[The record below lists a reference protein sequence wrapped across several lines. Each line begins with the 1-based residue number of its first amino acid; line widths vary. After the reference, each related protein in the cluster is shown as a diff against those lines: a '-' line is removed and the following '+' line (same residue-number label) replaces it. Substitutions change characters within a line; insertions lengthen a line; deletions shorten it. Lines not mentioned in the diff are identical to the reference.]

1 MSNKSD
7 FEIGGRLRARTH
19 AARPPDTM
27 TIQEHVR
34 VERKESWHKLEGPLA
49 SGETHED
56 VEIEKLLRGAITAGD
71 ETGLEP

>member
-7 FEIGGRLRARTH
+7 FEVGGRLRARSLH

-34 VERKESWHKLEGPLA
+34 VEREERWHKLEGPLV
-49 SGETHED
+49 SGETYED
-56 VEIEKLLRGAITAGD
+56 VEIEKLLRGAITA
-71 ETGLEP
+71 E